1 MTSINQK
8 GKTLRLINLVDRQPI
23 AKFLEKAKIIEDM
36 VYIDVPEE
44 IIMQT
49 TDLKPRQIQRL
60 IKFFK
65 EFEQAVIQRNLIAL
79 AHKQVPKEIADE
91 ARRIHTNQQ
100 EAKKRAS
107 LTPEQWEEVILMQK
121 IKRETERQ
129 TSKIKSRKPKPK
141 KSFWQVSA
149 KTAKHRQSK
158 YK

>member
-8 GKTLRLINLVDRQPI
+8 GKILRLINLVDRQPI

-60 IKFFK
+60 IKFYK
-65 EFEQAVIQRNLIAL
+65 EFEQAVIQKTLIAL

-100 EAKKRAS
+100 EAKRWAA
-107 LTPEQWEEVILMQK
+107 LTPEQWEERILMQK
-121 IKRETERQ
+121 IKRETARQ
-129 TSKIKSRKPKPK
+129 TSKVKSRKPKPK
-141 KSFWQVSA
+141 KTFWHVPVA
-149 KTAKHRQSK
+149 TAKYRSK
-158 YK
+158 FKK